1 MALLALLWKKREAGL
16 FFPSLLVAAVFLTHI
31 RVALMLGVFAAIA
44 GGIAFLQGRK
54 EHLKQI
60 SAVGAIGAIFASPWL
75 LRVLWVQYDP
85 YGLRITYPV
94 LAGYNDIRRMEEPV
108 LQFIT
113 NWPVFVSALILTFV
127 AGLGTKKIRALELIL
142 WCISLVG
149 GALLSSTIG
158 FSLWDLKTT
167 LLSLAIPFAGLIGLG
182 VQGLDSVSQNRLRG
196 IVWALV
202 TVFLLIGVVSA
213 VIRFPHLIYTGGT
226 YLKPGDLVV
235 MHWIKNNTSPDTL
248 FLVNF
253 FEFDWQPG
261 WLVGSDAGY
270 WIPLLAQ
277 RSSCL
282 PPMVY
287 PMEWGSS
294 LLSLNLDRCRT
305 GRLLESQSNTYAFAT
320 VYSIPPALLQLSHN
334 SRPRI
339 IYQLDRIRV
348 FGAAR

>member
-1 MALLALLWKKREAGL
+1 MALLAMLWKKREAGL
-16 FFPSLLVAAVFLTHI
+16 FFPSLLVAAVFLAHI
-31 RVALMLGVFAAIA
+31 RVALMLGVFVAIA

-60 SAVGAIGAIFASPWL
+60 GAVGAIGAIFASPWL
-75 LRVLWVQYDP
+75 LRVLWVQHDP

-108 LQFIT
+108 LQFVT

-142 WCISLVG
+142 WCISVVG

-167 LLSLAIPFAGLIGLG
+167 LLSLAIPFAGLIGWECKGWTAFPRIGAGYRLG
-182 VQGLDSVSQNRLRG
+182 AGYR
-196 IVWALV
+196 IFAH
-202 TVFLLIGVVSA
+202 GVVSA

-287 PMEWGSS
+287 PMEWGTS

-339 IYQLDRIRV
+339 IYQVDRTRV